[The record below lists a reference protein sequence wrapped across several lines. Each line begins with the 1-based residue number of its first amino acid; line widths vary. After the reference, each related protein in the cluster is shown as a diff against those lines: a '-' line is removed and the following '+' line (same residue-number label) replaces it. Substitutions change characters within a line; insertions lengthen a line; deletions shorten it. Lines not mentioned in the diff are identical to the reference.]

1 MDTWTS
7 NEWLELADVS
17 FTILSIVVSTF
28 VAYWIVVSIQKRLSN
43 EQSFRTY
50 LTHSVQQVKTNYDN
64 LLQQLINGKTHAQD
78 LKRELGTNEKQIH
91 ELMRLINT
99 KYSQIDNKYFDAWI
113 VKMRNDVDGLQ
124 EYEDSFRT
132 NKLVKLSPEHQKIIA
147 HHKSDLEGKINEFII
162 LLFKQ

>member
-17 FTILSIVVSTF
+17 FAILSIVVSTF
-28 VAYWIVVSIQKRLSN
+28 VAYWIVVSIQKRLSD
-43 EQSFRTY
+43 EQSFKTY
-50 LTHSVQQVKTNYDN
+50 LTHSVQQVKTSYAN
-64 LLQQLINGKTHAQD
+64 LFQQLINGKTHAQD
-78 LKRELGTNEKQIH
+78 LKRELSTNEKQIH

-99 KYSQIDNKYFDAWI
+99 KYTEIDNKYFDAWI

-124 EYEDSFRT
+124 EYVDSFKT
-132 NKLVKLSPEHQKIIA
+132 NKLVKLFPEHQELITQ
-147 HHKSDLEGKINEFII
+147 HKSNLEDMINKFII